1 MSTYLAAYSLSVSDL
16 VLDKEFVQAYGEGTN
31 NGKVLKIL
39 YKYGMD
45 VNKPLEEV
53 FCEHR
58 NLQNKVVKCIRYEG
72 FERTDREHL
81 ESGFASMYA
90 RIEASERGAA
100 FKGDLLGML
109 HSGGSVDMAW
119 NDSLQN
125 QCK

>member
-81 ESGFASMYA
+81 ESGIATIYA
-90 RIEASERGAA
+90 KIEASGKDPA
-100 FKGDLLGML
+100 FKGEMLGML
-109 HSGGSVDMAW
+109 HGGSSADGMW
-119 NDSLQN
+119 NNDLQN